1 MPAVSKKQ
9 QKFFGIVRSIQKGD
23 APASKFSKSAQKA
36 AKTMKKIDVKD
47 FADTDGEDLP
57 TKVKKEERDYKAEYK
72 KFQSSPKMKKYR
84 AELNQYNRKRGTY
97 GNGDGKDASHKGGKI
112 AGFEKESTNRGR
124 AEKSRLKKE
133 GKEFT
138 DRQLASRIAYHANLH
153 KGTGVG
159 YANAFAQIGMF
170 LRDIGYKKSFIE
182 AVKVMKVLAKKKK
195 VESVNEAKPKLQ
207 SFKFKFKCME
217 CGKSFIKSLRRSLE
231 VKCPKCK
238 SVDIELENVNV
249 SGEIIKEALH
259 PYKDFNQQDQE
270 KQYDLNLGAFIDK
283 YQQMM
288 KFMKKYKEVPDKNKR
303 TWAALIRK
311 KVGQGRFNGLI
322 GDWAQVTQYLKS
334 FDKFRNKKD
343 DYAWDIKGES
353 TKRDYKAEYKKY
365 GSSIQA
371 KKYRAELNK
380 YNRKKGTYGN
390 GDGKDASHKGGKI
403 VGFEKESTNR
413 GRREKSRL
421 KKENIRKSI
430 NEAVEPQGNM
440 AKIAKIVKRKQ
451 ASKLGGVMI
460 DMQSAS
466 LLMKLWD
473 AVSDK
478 DKEKMNTLNP
488 KVLTTVIKKLWS
500 RVNLKLPM

>member
-1 MPAVSKKQ
+1 
-9 QKFFGIVRSIQKGD
+9 
-23 APASKFSKSAQKA
+23 
-36 AKTMKKIDVKD
+36 
-47 FADTDGEDLP
+47 
-57 TKVKKEERDYKAEYK
+57 
-72 KFQSSPKMKKYR
+72 
-84 AELNQYNRKRGTY
+84 
-97 GNGDGKDASHKGGKI
+97 
-112 AGFEKESTNRGR
+112 
-124 AEKSRLKKE
+124 
-133 GKEFT
+133 
-138 DRQLASRIAYHANLH
+138 
-153 KGTGVG
+153 
-159 YANAFAQIGMF
+159 
-170 LRDIGYKKSFIE
+170 
-182 AVKVMKVLAKKKK
+182 
-195 VESVNEAKPKLQ
+195 
-207 SFKFKFKCME
+207 ME

-365 GSSIQA
+365 GSSTKA
-371 KKYRAELNK
+371 KKYRAELNQ

-390 GDGKDASHKGGKI
+390 NDGKDASHKGGKI
-403 VGFEKESTNR
+403 AGFEKESTNR

-421 KKENIRKSI
+421 KKEFVSV

-451 ASKLGGVMI
+451 ATKLSGVMI

-478 DKEKMNTLNP
+478 DKEKMNKLNA
-488 KVLTTVIKKLWS
+488 KVLTTIIKKLWS
-500 RVNLKLPM
+500 RVNLKLPI